1 MAFSDGGSALAVL
14 NGFLDIVRTIR
25 VNDIID
31 MAIMAFVFY
40 KVLYFLARTGSGR
53 VLRGILLLVLALLLA
68 RALDLYVVNFVFGKT
83 FELGVLALLVIFQ
96 PEIRSLLEKMGGIT
110 KYIPGRNS
118 PKDVE
123 NAISQVVLACRDL
136 SATKT
141 GALIVFERDNMLDEP
156 IKTGTLIHAD
166 VKAELLK
173 NIFYPNTPLHDGAV
187 IIRGGRIEAAS
198 CMLPLTTQTHLSREL
213 GMRHR
218 AGIGMSEASDA
229 VVVVV
234 SEESGSISVAVEGIL
249 KRHLT
254 EETFERILKNELLQD
269 QEEKQSK
276 LRTIAQNMFMK
287 DKNDGSN

>member
-1 MAFSDGGSALAVL
+1 MTLL
-14 NGFLDIVRTIR
+14 NSFLDIVRTIR
-25 VNDIID
+25 LNDIID

-166 VKAELLK
+166 VKSELLK

>member
-1 MAFSDGGSALAVL
+1 MIL
-14 NGFLDIVRTIR
+14 NSFLDIVRAIR
-25 VNDIID
+25 LNDIID
-31 MAIMAFVFY
+31 MVIMAFVFY

-53 VLRGILLLVLALLLA
+53 VLRGILLLVVVLLLA
-68 RALDLYVVNFVFGKT
+68 RAMNLYVINYVFGKT

-96 PEIRSLLEKMGGIT
+96 PEIRSLLEKVGGIT
-110 KYIPGRNS
+110 KYIPGRSN
-118 PKDVE
+118 PRDVE
-123 NAISQVVLACRDL
+123 IAISQVVLACRDL
-136 SATKT
+136 AATKT

-198 CMLPLTTQTHLSREL
+198 CMLPLTSQTHLSREL

-254 EETFERILKNELLQD
+254 EDTFERILKNELLQD

-276 LRTIAQNMFMK
+276 LRTIAQNVFMK
-287 DKNDGSN
+287 DKNDGRN

>member
-1 MAFSDGGSALAVL
+1 MIL
-14 NGFLDIVRTIR
+14 NSFLDIIRTIR
-25 VNDIID
+25 LNDIID

-53 VLRGILLLVLALLLA
+53 VLRGILLLVVMLLLA
-68 RALDLYVVNFVFGKT
+68 RALDLYVVNYVFGKT

-123 NAISQVVLACRDL
+123 NAITQVVLACMDL
-136 SATKT
+136 SESKT
-141 GALIVFERDNMLDEP
+141 GALIVFERDNTLDEP

-166 VKAELLK
+166 VKSELLK

-198 CMLPLTTQTHLSREL
+198 CMLPLTKQTHLSREL

-269 QEEKQSK
+269 QEDKQSK
-276 LRTIAQNMFMK
+276 LRAFAQNMFMK
-287 DKNDGSN
+287 DKNDGRN

>member
-1 MAFSDGGSALAVL
+1 MTLL
-14 NGFLDIVRTIR
+14 NSFLDIVRTIR
-25 VNDIID
+25 LNDIID

-53 VLRGILLLVLALLLA
+53 VLRGILVLVLALLLA
-68 RALDLYVVNFVFGKT
+68 RALDLYMINYVFGKT

-123 NAISQVVLACRDL
+123 NAITQVVLACRDL
-136 SATKT
+136 AATKT

-198 CMLPLTTQTHLSREL
+198 CMLPLTSQTHLSREL

-276 LRTIAQNMFMK
+276 LRTIAQNVFMK
-287 DKNDGSN
+287 DKNDGRN

>member
-1 MAFSDGGSALAVL
+1 M
-14 NGFLDIVRTIR
+14 
-25 VNDIID
+25 
-31 MAIMAFVFY
+31 
-40 KVLYFLARTGSGR
+40 
-53 VLRGILLLVLALLLA
+53 
-68 RALDLYVVNFVFGKT
+68 
-83 FELGVLALLVIFQ
+83 
-96 PEIRSLLEKMGGIT
+96 
-110 KYIPGRNS
+110 
-118 PKDVE
+118 E

>member
-1 MAFSDGGSALAVL
+1 MIL
-14 NGFLDIVRTIR
+14 NSFLDIVRTIR

-53 VLRGILLLVLALLLA
+53 VLRGILLLVVVLLLS
-68 RALDLYVVNFVFGKT
+68 RALDLYVVNYLFGKT

-96 PEIRSLLEKMGGIT
+96 PEIRSLLEKVGGIT
-110 KYIPGRNS
+110 KYISGRNS

-136 SATKT
+136 AESKT

-198 CMLPLTTQTHLSREL
+198 CMLPLTSQTHLSREL

-234 SEESGSISVAVEGIL
+234 SEESGSISIAVEGIL

-254 EETFERILKNELLQD
+254 EETFERILRNELLKD

-287 DKNDGSN
+287 DKNDGRN

>member
-1 MAFSDGGSALAVL
+1 MALL
-14 NGFLDIVRTIR
+14 NSFLDIVRTIR
-25 VNDIID
+25 LNDIID

-53 VLRGILLLVLALLLA
+53 VLRGILFLVLALLLA
-68 RALDLYVVNFVFGKT
+68 RALDLYMINYVFGKT

-123 NAISQVVLACRDL
+123 NAITQVVLACRDL
-136 SATKT
+136 AETKT
-141 GALIVFERDNMLDEP
+141 GALIVFERDNTLEEP

-218 AGIGMSEASDA
+218 AGIGMSENSDA

-254 EETFERILKNELLQD
+254 TETFERILRNELLQVR
-269 QEEKQSK
+269 EEKQPK
-276 LRTIAQNMFMK
+276 LRTLAQSVFMK
-287 DKNDGSN
+287 DKKNGKD

>member
-1 MAFSDGGSALAVL
+1 MTLL
-14 NGFLDIVRTIR
+14 NSFLDIVRTIR
-25 VNDIID
+25 LNDIID

-218 AGIGMSEASDA
+218 AGICMSEASDA

>member
-1 MAFSDGGSALAVL
+1 MAFSDGGSAMAVL
-14 NGFLDIVRTIR
+14 NSFLDIVRTIR

-31 MAIMAFVFY
+31 MAIMAFIFY

-53 VLRGILLLVLALLLA
+53 VMRGILLLVVVLLLA
-68 RALDLYVVNFVFGKT
+68 RALDLYVVNYIFGKT
-83 FELGVLALLVIFQ
+83 FELGILALLVIFQ
-96 PEIRSLLEKMGGIT
+96 PEVRSLLEKVGGIT
-110 KYIPGRNS
+110 KYIPGRSS
-118 PKDVE
+118 PRDVE
-123 NAISQVVLACRDL
+123 NAIGQVVLACRDL
-136 SATKT
+136 AATKT
-141 GALIVFERDNMLDEP
+141 GALIVFERDNTLEEP
-156 IKTGTLIHAD
+156 VKTGTLIHAD

-198 CMLPLTTQTHLSREL
+198 CMLPLTNQTHLSREL

-218 AGIGMSEASDA
+218 AGIGMSENSDA

-254 EETFERILKNELLQD
+254 EETFERILRNELLPD
-269 QEEKQSK
+269 SDEKQPK
-276 LRTIAQNMFMK
+276 LRMLMQNMFTK
-287 DKNDGSN
+287 GKNDGNH

>member
-1 MAFSDGGSALAVL
+1 MAVL
-14 NGFLDIVRTIR
+14 NSFLDIVRTIR

-31 MAIMAFVFY
+31 MAIMAFIFY

-53 VLRGILLLVLALLLA
+53 VMRGILLLVVMLLLA
-68 RALDLYVVNFVFGKT
+68 RALDLYVVNYIFGKT
-83 FELGVLALLVIFQ
+83 FELGILALLVIFQ
-96 PEIRSLLEKMGGIT
+96 PEVRSLLEKVGGIT
-110 KYIPGRNS
+110 KYIPGRSS
-118 PKDVE
+118 PRDVE
-123 NAISQVVLACRDL
+123 NAIGQVVLACRDL
-136 SATKT
+136 AATKT
-141 GALIVFERDNMLDEP
+141 GALIVFERDNTLEEP
-156 IKTGTLIHAD
+156 VKTGTLIHAD

-198 CMLPLTTQTHLSREL
+198 CMLPLTGQTHLSREL

-218 AGIGMSEASDA
+218 AGIGMSENSDA

-254 EETFERILKNELLQD
+254 EETFERILRNELLPD
-269 QEEKQSK
+269 SEEKQPK
-276 LRTIAQNMFMK
+276 LRMLVQNMFTK
-287 DKNDGSN
+287 GKNDGNH

>member
-1 MAFSDGGSALAVL
+1 MAVL

-25 VNDIID
+25 VNDVID
-31 MAIMAFVFY
+31 MAIMAFIFY
-40 KVLYFLARTGSGR
+40 KVLYFLARTSTGR
-53 VLRGILLLVLALLLA
+53 VLKGILFLVVVLLLA
-68 RALDLYVVNFVFGKT
+68 RALDLYMVNYIFGKT
-83 FELGVLALLVIFQ
+83 FELGILALLVIFQ
-96 PEIRSLLEKMGGIT
+96 PEVRSLLEKVGGIT
-110 KYIPGRNS
+110 KYISTRSS
-118 PKDVE
+118 PREVE
-123 NAISQVVLACRDL
+123 NAIGQVVLACRDL

-141 GALIVFERDNMLDEP
+141 GALIVFERDNTLEEP
-156 IKTGTLIHAD
+156 VKTGTLIHAD

-218 AGIGMSEASDA
+218 AGIGMSENSDA

-234 SEESGSISVAVEGIL
+234 SEETGSISVAVEGIL

-254 EETFERILKNELLQD
+254 EETFERILRNELLTD
-269 QEEKQSK
+269 SEENQPK
-276 LRTIAQNMFMK
+276 LKTLAQNMFMK
-287 DKNDGSN
+287 GRNDGKN

>member
-1 MAFSDGGSALAVL
+1 MTLL
-14 NGFLDIVRTIR
+14 NSFLDIVRTIR
-25 VNDIID
+25 LNDIID

-53 VLRGILLLVLALLLA
+53 VLRGILFLLIALLLA
-68 RALDLYVVNFVFGKT
+68 RALDLYVINFVFGKT

-118 PKDVE
+118 PKEVE

-136 SATKT
+136 ASTKT
-141 GALIVFERDNMLDEP
+141 GALIVFERDNILDEP

-218 AGIGMSEASDA
+218 AGIGMSESSDA

-234 SEESGSISVAVEGIL
+234 SEETGSISVAVEGIL

-276 LRTIAQNMFMK
+276 LRMIAQNMFMK
-287 DKNDGSN
+287 DKNDGRN

>member
-1 MAFSDGGSALAVL
+1 MIL
-14 NGFLDIVRTIR
+14 NSFLDIVRTIR
-25 VNDIID
+25 LNDVID

-53 VLRGILLLVLALLLA
+53 VLRGILLLVVVLLLA
-68 RALDLYVVNFVFGKT
+68 RALDLYVVNYVFGKT
-83 FELGVLALLVIFQ
+83 FELGILALLVIFQ
-96 PEIRSLLEKMGGIT
+96 PEIRSLLEKVGGIT
-110 KYIPGRNS
+110 KYISGRSS

-123 NAISQVVLACRDL
+123 IAISQVVSACRDL
-136 SATKT
+136 AATKT

-198 CMLPLTTQTHLSREL
+198 CMLPLTNQTHLSREL

-254 EETFERILKNELLQD
+254 EETFERILRNELLKD

-276 LRTIAQNMFMK
+276 LKTLTQNMFMK
-287 DKNDGSN
+287 DKNNGRN

>member
-1 MAFSDGGSALAVL
+1 MTLL
-14 NGFLDIVRTIR
+14 NSFLDIVRTIR
-25 VNDIID
+25 LNDIID

-53 VLRGILLLVLALLLA
+53 VLRGILFLLLALLLA

-118 PKDVE
+118 PLEVE
-123 NAISQVVLACRDL
+123 SAIAQVVLACRDL
-136 SATKT
+136 AATKT

-276 LRTIAQNMFMK
+276 LKSIAQNMFMK

>member
-1 MAFSDGGSALAVL
+1 MTLL
-14 NGFLDIVRTIR
+14 NSFLDIVRTIR
-25 VNDIID
+25 LNDIID
-31 MAIMAFVFY
+31 IAIMAFILY

-53 VLRGILLLVLALLLA
+53 VMRGILLLVLVLLLA
-68 RALDLYVVNFVFGKT
+68 KALDLYVVNYIFGRT

-96 PEIRSLLEKMGGIT
+96 PEIRSLLEKVGGIT
-110 KYIPGRNS
+110 KLIPGRNS

-123 NAISQVVLACRDL
+123 DAIAQVVLACRDL
-136 SATKT
+136 SESKT
-141 GALIVFERDNMLDEP
+141 GALIVFERDNTLEEP

-198 CMLPLTTQTHLSREL
+198 CMLPLTSQTHLSREL

-254 EETFERILKNELLQD
+254 TETFERILKNELLQD
-269 QEEKQSK
+269 QEENQPK
-276 LRTIAQNMFMK
+276 LRSLAQNVFMK
-287 DKNDGSN
+287 GRKNGDNRQDP

>member
-1 MAFSDGGSALAVL
+1 MDK
-14 NGFLDIVRTIR
+14 RKR
-25 VNDIID
+25 
-31 MAIMAFVFY
+31 
-40 KVLYFLARTGSGR
+40 
-53 VLRGILLLVLALLLA
+53 LRMDILLIALLLA
-68 RALDLYVVNFVFGKT
+68 RALDLYVINFVFGKT

-118 PKDVE
+118 PREVE

-136 SATKT
+136 AATKT

-218 AGIGMSEASDA
+218 AGIGMSESSDA

-234 SEESGSISVAVEGIL
+234 SEETGSISVAVEGIL

-287 DKNDGSN
+287 DKNDGHN

>member
-1 MAFSDGGSALAVL
+1 MTLL
-14 NGFLDIVRTIR
+14 NSFLDIVRTIR
-25 VNDIID
+25 LNDVID
-31 MAIMAFVFY
+31 IAIMAFIIY

-53 VLRGILLLVLALLLA
+53 VLRGILLLVVVLLLA
-68 RALDLYVVNFVFGKT
+68 KALDLYVVNYVFGKT

-96 PEIRSLLEKMGGIT
+96 PEVRSLLEKVGGIT
-110 KYIPGRNS
+110 KYIPGHSS

-123 NAISQVVLACRDL
+123 NAIGQVVLACRDL
-136 SATKT
+136 AETKT
-141 GALIVFERDNMLDEP
+141 GALIVFERDNTLDEA

-166 VKAELLK
+166 VKTELLK

-254 EETFERILKNELLQD
+254 GETFERILRNELLKD
-269 QEEKQSK
+269 QEEKQSR
-276 LRTIAQNMFMK
+276 LRTIAQSVFMK
-287 DKNDGSN
+287 DKNDGRN

>member
-1 MAFSDGGSALAVL
+1 MTLL
-14 NGFLDIVRTIR
+14 NSFLDIVRTIR
-25 VNDIID
+25 LNDIID

-198 CMLPLTTQTHLSREL
+198 CMLPLTSQTHLSREL

-276 LRTIAQNMFMK
+276 LKSLVQNVFMK
-287 DKNDGSN
+287 DKNNGSN

>member
-1 MAFSDGGSALAVL
+1 MALL
-14 NGFLDIVRTIR
+14 NSFLDIVRTIR
-25 VNDIID
+25 LNDIID

-53 VLRGILLLVLALLLA
+53 VLRGILFLVLALLLA
-68 RALDLYVVNFVFGKT
+68 RALDLYMINYVFGKT

-123 NAISQVVLACRDL
+123 NAITQVVLACLDL
-136 SATKT
+136 AATKT

-198 CMLPLTTQTHLSREL
+198 CMLPLTSQTHLSREL

-254 EETFERILKNELLQD
+254 EDTFERILKNELLQD

-276 LRTIAQNMFMK
+276 LRTIAQNVFMK
-287 DKNDGSN
+287 DKNDGRN

>member
-1 MAFSDGGSALAVL
+1 MTLL
-14 NGFLDIVRTIR
+14 NSFLDIVRTIR
-25 VNDIID
+25 LNDIID
-31 MAIMAFVFY
+31 MAIMVFVFY
-40 KVLYFLARTGSGR
+40 KVLDFLARTGSGR

-123 NAISQVVLACRDL
+123 NAISQAVLACRDL

>member
-1 MAFSDGGSALAVL
+1 MTLL
-14 NGFLDIVRTIR
+14 NSFLDIVRTIR
-25 VNDIID
+25 LNDIID
-31 MAIMAFVFY
+31 MAIMTFVFY

>member
-1 MAFSDGGSALAVL
+1 MAVL

-31 MAIMAFVFY
+31 MAIMAFIFY

-53 VLRGILLLVLALLLA
+53 VMRGILLLVVMLLLA
-68 RALDLYVVNFVFGKT
+68 RALDLYVVNYIFGKT
-83 FELGVLALLVIFQ
+83 FELGILALLVIFQ
-96 PEIRSLLEKMGGIT
+96 PEVRSLLEKVGGIT
-110 KYIPGRNS
+110 KYIPGRSS
-118 PKDVE
+118 PRDVE
-123 NAISQVVLACRDL
+123 NAIGQVVLACRDL
-136 SATKT
+136 AATKT
-141 GALIVFERDNMLDEP
+141 GALIVFERDNTLEEP
-156 IKTGTLIHAD
+156 VKTGTLIHAD

-198 CMLPLTTQTHLSREL
+198 CMLPLTGQTHLSREL

-218 AGIGMSEASDA
+218 AGIGMSENSDA

-254 EETFERILKNELLQD
+254 EETFERILRNELLPD
-269 QEEKQSK
+269 SEEKQPK
-276 LRTIAQNMFMK
+276 LRMLVQNLFTK
-287 DKNDGSN
+287 GKNDGNH

>member
-1 MAFSDGGSALAVL
+1 MAVL

-25 VNDIID
+25 VNDVID
-31 MAIMAFVFY
+31 MAIMAFIFY
-40 KVLYFLARTGSGR
+40 KVLYFLARTGTGR
-53 VLRGILLLVLALLLA
+53 VLKGILFLVVVLLLA
-68 RALDLYVVNFVFGKT
+68 RALDLYMVNYIFGKT
-83 FELGVLALLVIFQ
+83 FELGILALLVIFQ
-96 PEIRSLLEKMGGIT
+96 PEVRSLLEKVGGIT
-110 KYIPGRNS
+110 KYISTRSS
-118 PKDVE
+118 PREVE
-123 NAISQVVLACRDL
+123 NAIGQVVLACRDL

-141 GALIVFERDNMLDEP
+141 GALIVFERDNTLEEP
-156 IKTGTLIHAD
+156 VKTGTLIHAD

-218 AGIGMSEASDA
+218 AGIGMSENSDA

-234 SEESGSISVAVEGIL
+234 SEETGSISVAVEGIL

-254 EETFERILKNELLQD
+254 EETFERILRNELLTD
-269 QEEKQSK
+269 SEENQPK
-276 LRTIAQNMFMK
+276 LKTLAQNMFMK
-287 DKNDGSN
+287 GRNDGKN

>member
-1 MAFSDGGSALAVL
+1 MTLL
-14 NGFLDIVRTIR
+14 NSFLDIVRTIR
-25 VNDIID
+25 LNDIID

-254 EETFERILKNELLQD
+254 EETFERILKNELLKD

>member
-1 MAFSDGGSALAVL
+1 MIL
-14 NGFLDIVRTIR
+14 NSFLDIVRTIR
-25 VNDIID
+25 LNDIID

-53 VLRGILLLVLALLLA
+53 VLRGILLLVIALLLA
-68 RALDLYVVNFVFGKT
+68 KALNLYVVNYLFGKT
-83 FELGVLALLVIFQ
+83 FELGILALLVIFQ
-96 PEIRSLLEKMGGIT
+96 PEIRSLLEKVGGIT
-110 KYIPGRNS
+110 KYISGRSS

-123 NAISQVVLACRDL
+123 IAISQVVSACRDL
-136 SATKT
+136 AASKT

-198 CMLPLTTQTHLSREL
+198 CMLPLTNQTHLSREL

-254 EETFERILKNELLQD
+254 EETFERILKNELLKD

-276 LRTIAQNMFMK
+276 LKTLTQNMFMK
-287 DKNDGSN
+287 DKNNGRN

>member
-1 MAFSDGGSALAVL
+1 MTPL
-14 NGFLDIVRTIR
+14 NSFLDIVRTIR
-25 VNDIID
+25 LNDIND

>member
-1 MAFSDGGSALAVL
+1 MTLL
-14 NGFLDIVRTIR
+14 NSFLDIVRTIR
-25 VNDIID
+25 LNDIID

-118 PKDVE
+118 PMEVE
-123 NAISQVVLACRDL
+123 SAITQVVLACRDL
-136 SATKT
+136 AATKT

-156 IKTGTLIHAD
+156 IKTGTMIHAD

-198 CMLPLTTQTHLSREL
+198 CMLPLTSQTHLSREL

-254 EETFERILKNELLQD
+254 EETFERILKNELLKD

-276 LRTIAQNMFMK
+276 LKTIAQNMFMK
-287 DKNDGSN
+287 DKNDGRN

>member
-1 MAFSDGGSALAVL
+1 MAFLSS
-14 NGFLDIVRTIR
+14 FLDMVRTIR
-25 VNDIID
+25 LNDVID
-31 MAIMAFVFY
+31 MAIMAFIFY

-53 VLRGILLLVLALLLA
+53 VVRGILLLVAVLLLA
-68 RALDLYVVNFVFGKT
+68 KALNLYVVNYIFGKT
-83 FELGVLALLVIFQ
+83 FELGVLALLIIFQ
-96 PEIRSLLEKMGGIT
+96 PEVRSLLEKVGGIT

-118 PKDVE
+118 PRDVE
-123 NAISQVVLACRDL
+123 DAIAQVVLACRDL
-136 SATKT
+136 AETKT
-141 GALIVFERDNMLDEP
+141 GALIVFERDNTLEEAV
-156 IKTGTLIHAD
+156 KTGTLIHAD

-218 AGIGMSEASDA
+218 AGIGMSENSDA

-234 SEESGSISVAVEGIL
+234 SEETGSISVAVEGIL

-254 EETFERILKNELLQD
+254 AETFERILRNELLQD
-269 QEEKQSK
+269 TEEKQPK
-276 LRTIAQNMFMK
+276 LRMLAQSVFMK
-287 DKNDGSN
+287 GKKDGKD

>member
-1 MAFSDGGSALAVL
+1 MILSS
-14 NGFLDIVRTIR
+14 FLDIIRMIR

-53 VLRGILLLVLALLLA
+53 VLRGILLLVIALLLA
-68 RALDLYVVNFVFGKT
+68 KALNLYVVNYLFGKT

-96 PEIRSLLEKMGGIT
+96 PEIRSILEKMGGIT
-110 KYIPGRNS
+110 KYIPGRSS

-123 NAISQVVLACRDL
+123 NAISQVVTACRDL
-136 SATKT
+136 AATKT

-173 NIFYPNTPLHDGAV
+173 NIFFPNTPLHDGAV

-198 CMLPLTTQTHLSREL
+198 CMLPLTSQTHLSREL

-234 SEESGSISVAVEGIL
+234 SEETGSISVAVEGIL

-254 EETFERILKNELLQD
+254 EETFERILKNELLKD

-276 LRTIAQNMFMK
+276 LRTIAQNVFMK
-287 DKNDGSN
+287 DKNDGRN

>member
-1 MAFSDGGSALAVL
+1 MTLL
-14 NGFLDIVRTIR
+14 NSFLDIVRTIR
-25 VNDIID
+25 LNDIID

-118 PKDVE
+118 PMEVE
-123 NAISQVVLACRDL
+123 SAITQVVLACRDL
-136 SATKT
+136 AATKT

-156 IKTGTLIHAD
+156 IKTGTMIHAD

-198 CMLPLTTQTHLSREL
+198 CMLPLTSQTHLSREL

-276 LRTIAQNMFMK
+276 LKTIAQNMFMK
-287 DKNDGSN
+287 DKNDGRN

>member
-1 MAFSDGGSALAVL
+1 
-14 NGFLDIVRTIR
+14 RTIR
-25 VNDIID
+25 LNDIID

-53 VLRGILLLVLALLLA
+53 VLRGILFLVLALLLA
-68 RALDLYVVNFVFGKT
+68 RALDLYMINYVFGKT

-123 NAISQVVLACRDL
+123 NAITQVVLACRDL
-136 SATKT
+136 AATKT

-198 CMLPLTTQTHLSREL
+198 CMLPLTNQTHLSREL

-276 LRTIAQNMFMK
+276 LRTIAQNVFMK
-287 DKNDGSN
+287 DRNDGRN